1 MVKPLAVEEE
11 LQTMIDELMALL
23 STFDSVSI
31 DSDEFEQFNDEIN
44 SKFFA
49 IDQFCNENELDTEET
64 ARDNLRAELE
74 RVLNLIKVI
83 EETAIARIEGKEGS
97 YATLQA
103 AIEATNSGDQITL
116 LADTEESI
124 NISRDITLNLAEYA
138 ITSLV
143 TNSGTLRITTNG
155 NGRIKNDIYNT
166 GTLTINAGTFCTTG
180 NYALLNDHYCDEDI
194 SIINLNG
201 GSIQGTVQTQLSA
214 TLTMDWWGNCFR

>member
-1 MVKPLAVEEE
+1 M
-11 LQTMIDELMALL
+11 
-23 STFDSVSI
+23 
-31 DSDEFEQFNDEIN
+31 
-44 SKFFA
+44 
-49 IDQFCNENELDTEET
+49 
-64 ARDNLRAELE
+64 
-74 RVLNLIKVI
+74 
-83 EETAIARIEGKEGS
+83 
-97 YATLQA
+97 
-103 AIEATNSGDQITL
+103 